1 MTAIEELL
9 GPKLLTKVGGPAV
22 PTSSALETADVVL
35 LYFSASWC
43 PPCRAFTPL
52 LVDFFEK
59 NNEEKN
65 GVQVVFVSSDSDLQ
79 SFEGYYKKMP
89 WLSLPF
95 DDEGSKIKNKLS
107 QLFHIRGI
115 PSLVVIDARTG
126 KYITDNARTEVMS
139 AGSDDSKR
147 TEIVQYWKSKEA
159 VPVED
164 AVFTNSRPTGLAG
177 IITLLLQ
184 NPIYLFV
191 VLYFARRIVSM
202 LAELVR
208 DEKQGG
214 AGVAGGEL

>member
-1 MTAIEELL
+1 MTGIEELL

-22 PTSSALETADVVL
+22 PTSSALESSDVVL

-59 NNEEKN
+59 NNEKN

-95 DDEGSKIKNKLS
+95 DAEGARVKNKLS
-107 QLFHIRGI
+107 QIFRVQGI
-115 PSLVVIDARTG
+115 PTLVAIDAQTG

-139 AGSDDSKR
+139 AGSDDLKQE
-147 TEIVQYWKSKEA
+147 EIVQYWKNKEA
-159 VPVED
+159 VPVEE
-164 AVFTNSRPTGLAG
+164 AVFSNNQPTGLAG
-177 IITLLLQ
+177 IITFLLR
-184 NPIYLFV
+184 NPIFLFG
-191 VLYFARRIVSM
+191 VLYFIRRIISK
-202 LAELVR
+202 LAELGR
-208 DEKQGG
+208 DEEQRSG
-214 AGVAGGEL
+214 AGEL